1 MNPFI
6 SFCLYVA
13 ARVFVQYLK
22 SRPKDTQIRAS
33 LQFLLQA
40 MQAIKRKNPLTESF
54 LVQLDVDLE
63 GAGIENTAD
72 LRTNAQ
78 NPKPWA
84 ANRAEACPSEHLA
97 MGHQTTYGDAGNNP
111 YNDPNSTNNLTSTA
125 PSQPSVPSVPSS
137 FGYTDLSNMS
147 DEHHMGFMASSQF
160 ELPNRQRSP
169 ASGPSSG
176 MHRSPQEMDVSPGGS
191 TGEHRSPN
199 SSSHQSGQN
208 LSAHTS
214 HTGYSP
220 QNMQHSNEQP
230 TPGRLTTLFNPND
243 ASFST
248 DFEMHN
254 FPTSTADNVQQG
266 FVLPSHWG
274 SSGIGLTPG
283 ATGGTGFT
291 PAASGGSGFTPS
303 GTGFTPGAS
312 GMSDMIN
319 MSDADWQSM
328 MDSMGFQQEWDSGV
342 GGNTEIHSMGIHS
355 RRM

>member
-63 GAGIENTAD
+63 GAGIENLQD

-78 NPKPWA
+78 NPKPFA
-84 ANRAEACPSEHLA
+84 TRSEACPSEHLV
-97 MGHQTTYGDAGNNP
+97 MGHQTTYGDLSASGGA
-111 YNDPNSTNNLTSTA
+111 YNDPNTSANMTSTA
-125 PSQPSVPSVPSS
+125 PSQPTVSSS
-137 FGYTDLSNMS
+137 FGYTDLSNMA
-147 DEHHMGFMASSQF
+147 DEHHMGFMASSQHQF

-176 MHRSPQEMDVSPGGS
+176 LHRSPQDMDVSPGAS
-191 TGEHRSPN
+191 TGEHRTPN
-199 SSSHQSGQN
+199 SSSHQSASAG

-220 QNMQHSNEQP
+220 PNLQQET
-230 TPGRLTTLFNPND
+230 TPGRLTGPALFNPND
-243 ASFST
+243 AAFST
-248 DFEMHN
+248 DFDMHS
-254 FPTSTADNVQQG
+254 FPASAAENQQQG
-266 FVLPSHWG
+266 FVLPSNWG
-274 SSGIGLTPG
+274 SGGTGLTPGPTGMTPG
-283 ATGGTGFT
+283 ATGMTGTGLT
-291 PAASGGSGFTPS
+291 PGP
-303 GTGFTPGAS
+303 TGFTPGAS

-319 MSDADWQSM
+319 MSDEAWNQM
-328 MDSMGFQQEWDSGV
+328 MDSMGFSQEWET
-342 GGNTEIHSMGIHS
+342 GNTDVPISFMHS
-355 RRM
+355 RRL

>member
-72 LRTNAQ
+72 LRTSAQ
-78 NPKPWA
+78 ANPKA
-84 ANRAEACPSEHLA
+84 YATRSEACPSEHLV
-97 MGHQTTYGDAGNNP
+97 MGHQTTYGNDGLDA
-111 YNDPNSTNNLTSTA
+111 YNDPNTTSNMTSTA
-125 PSQPSVPSVPSS
+125 PSQASVPSS
-137 FGYTDLSNMS
+137 FGYTDLSNMA
-147 DEHHMGFMASSQF
+147 DEHHTGFMASSQYQF

-176 MHRSPQEMDVSPGGS
+176 LHRSPQEMDVSPGAS
-191 TGEHRSPN
+191 TGEHRTPN
-199 SSSHQSGQN
+199 SSSHQSASNQG

-220 QNMQHSNEQP
+220 PNMQTET
-230 TPGRLTTLFNPND
+230 TPGRLTGPSLFNPND
-243 ASFST
+243 T
-248 DFEMHN
+248 DFATDFNMHS
-254 FPTSTADNVQQG
+254 FPASTTDNQQQG
-266 FVLPSHWG
+266 FVLPSNWG
-274 SSGIGLTPG
+274 SGGTGLTPG
-283 ATGGTGFT
+283 PTGMT
-291 PAASGGSGFTPS
+291 PGP
-303 GTGFTPGAS
+303 TGFTPGAS

-319 MSDADWQSM
+319 MSDEAWNQM
-328 MDSMGFQQEWDSGV
+328 MDSMGFNQQEWQTGV
-342 GGNTEIHSMGIHS
+342 GLEHHQ
-355 RRM
+355 RM

>member
-78 NPKPWA
+78 NPKPFA
-84 ANRAEACPSEHLA
+84 PTRAEACPSEHLV
-97 MGHQTTYGDAGNNP
+97 MGHQTTYGDLGLSS
-111 YNDPNSTNNLTSTA
+111 YNDPNSTSNLTSTA
-125 PSQPSVPSVPSS
+125 PSQPSVPSVQSS
-137 FGYTDLSNMS
+137 FGYTDLSNMNE
-147 DEHHMGFMASSQF
+147 EHHMGFMASSEF
-160 ELPNRQRSP
+160 SLPNRQRSP

-176 MHRSPQEMDVSPGGS
+176 MHRSPQEMDVSPGAS
-191 TGEHRSPN
+191 TGEHRTPN
-199 SSSHQSGQN
+199 SSSHQSQQN

-220 QNMQHSNEQP
+220 QNMQQSSNEQP
-230 TPGRLTTLFNPND
+230 TPGRLGASLFNPND
-243 ASFST
+243 AAFST
-248 DFEMHN
+248 DFDMHS
-254 FPTSTADNVQQG
+254 FPTSTADNQPPG
-266 FVLPSHWG
+266 FVLPSNWG
-274 SSGIGLTPG
+274 SSGTGLTPG
-283 ATGGTGFT
+283 PTGMTPGT
-291 PAASGGSGFTPS
+291 GSGFTPS
-303 GTGFTPGAS
+303 GTGFTPGPS
-312 GMSDMIN
+312 GMNDMIN

-328 MDSMGFQQEWDSGV
+328 MDSMGFQPDWETGV
-342 GGNTEIHSMGIHS
+342 GHAESLQSMMNN